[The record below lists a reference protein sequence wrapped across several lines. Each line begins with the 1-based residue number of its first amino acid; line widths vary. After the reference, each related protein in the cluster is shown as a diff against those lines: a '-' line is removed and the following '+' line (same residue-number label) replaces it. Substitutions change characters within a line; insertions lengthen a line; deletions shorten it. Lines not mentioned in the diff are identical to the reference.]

1 MTTTRRTRMRRL
13 AQEVGVL
20 NIVNVGYDSTNYY
33 VIAAASTK
41 LLIDVGFPGTLP
53 KLRHMLKRTG
63 IALSDINYLLATH
76 YHPDHAGL
84 VQEVKQ
90 QGIKLIV
97 LESQIAAIP
106 ALKQYMKPSQ
116 QYLDITLNDNINI
129 HTAESRSFLR
139 RIGIDGEIIATPGH
153 SDDSITL
160 ILDTG
165 IAFTGDLPPAYLP
178 DDPANAT
185 QRSWESI
192 HSHHIT
198 AVYPGHGPIRQIAPG
213 LLNTHAAP

>member
-1 MTTTRRTRMRRL
+1 M
-13 AQEVGVL
+13 L

-33 VIAAASTK
+33 VIATASTK
-41 LLIDVGFPGTLP
+41 LLIDVGFPRTLP
-53 KLRHMLKRTG
+53 KLRHALRRTG

-97 LESQIAAIP
+97 LENQITAIP

-116 QYLDITLNDNINI
+116 QYLDITLNDNINV

-160 ILDTG
+160 ILDMG
-165 IAFTGDLPPAYLP
+165 IAFTGDLPPAYLS
-178 DDPANAT
+178 DDPTNAT

-198 AVYPGHGPIRQIAPG
+198 AVYPGHGPIRQIATG
-213 LLNTHAAP
+213 LLNNR

>member
-1 MTTTRRTRMRRL
+1 VRTVIPVCSFAYL
-13 AQEVGVL
+13 NQEVGVL

-33 VIAAASTK
+33 VIATASTK
-41 LLIDVGFPGTLP
+41 LLIDVGFPRTLP
-53 KLRHMLKRTG
+53 KLRHALKRTG

-97 LESQIAAIP
+97 LENQITAIP
-106 ALKQYMKPSQ
+106 KLKQHMKPSQ

-129 HTAESRSFLR
+129 YTTESRSFLR

-153 SDDSITL
+153 SDDSVTL

-165 IAFTGDLPPAYLP
+165 IAFTGDLPPAYMA
-178 DDPANAT
+178 DDPTNAI
-185 QRSWESI
+185 QRSWEAI
-192 HSHHIT
+192 YLHHIT
-198 AVYPGHGPIRQIAPG
+198 AVYPGHGSIV
-213 LLNTHAAP
+213 TV